1 MEDKYI
7 IKKAKLYED
16 FINEISDDYF
26 EPVLLSNRDKVDMR
40 LFKKLMPKTART
52 VKDAETRIQTWK
64 GGTMFTHFQYFIVE
78 AKNLL
83 AKPKYRFHNSQYWL
97 NDTQLG
103 WMGRKGEKVN
113 ITLLTITDITDP
125 ENEERLGE
133 IYVNTDVYLK
143 EHRVVFNEIEHQS

>member
-1 MEDKYI
+1 MKR
-7 IKKAKLYED
+7 AKLYGD
-16 FINEISDDYF
+16 FINEVTDNQF
-26 EPVLLSNRDKVDMR
+26 KPALLSSKDKIDMR

-52 VKDAETRIQTWK
+52 VKDAETRIQSWY
-64 GGTMFTHFQYFIVE
+64 GGTMFTHFQYFIV
-78 AKNLL
+78 
-83 AKPKYRFHNSQYWL
+83 KPNGNIPGLPTYRFHNSQYWL

-133 IYVNTDVYLK
+133 VYVNTDVYLK